1 MDPQAG
7 RGGPGAQG
15 ARVRLAGHV
24 VRYEASGDGPPVVL
38 VHGLGGSAR
47 WWRGT
52 AASLARSH
60 RVIVPELPGF
70 GYGLGGRRF
79 RLADAPVVLG
89 GLLER
94 LGVARVSLVGH
105 SFGAMVCLGVAAALT
120 ERVDR
125 LALVSP
131 PVRTASPALAGNV
144 LPVVRTVLRLPPAA
158 ALTVVTDVATRSPA
172 ALLRAAGEILA
183 HDGEAGVEAPA
194 VPTLVVW
201 GARDALVP
209 LGGAGWVS
217 RAMPEA
223 RLRVIPGAGHVPMLD
238 RPAAFHAVLEEF
250 LWD

>member
-1 MDPQAG
+1 M
-7 RGGPGAQG
+7 
-15 ARVRLAGHV
+15 RLAGHA

-70 GYGLGGRRF
+70 GYGRGARRF
-79 RLADAPVVLG
+79 RLADAPAVLG

-94 LGVARVSLVGH
+94 LGVARASLVGH
-105 SFGAMVCLGVAAALT
+105 SFGALVCLGVAATLP
-120 ERVDR
+120 ERVER
-125 LALVSP
+125 LVLVGP
-131 PVRTASPALAGNV
+131 PVRTASSGVAGHL
-144 LPVVRTVLRLPPAA
+144 LPVVRTVLRLPPPA
-158 ALTVVTDVATRSPA
+158 ALTVVTDFATRSPA

-183 HDGEAGVEAPA
+183 HGGEPGVEAPP

-209 LGGAGWVS
+209 IGGAGWVS
-217 RAMPEA
+217 RALPDA
-223 RLRVIPGAGHVPMLD
+223 RIHVIPGAGHVPMLD
-238 RPAAFHAVLEEF
+238 RPAAFSAILEEF
-250 LWD
+250 LRS